1 MELSTLIQCL
11 DRHTRSAHRAAT
23 AIVAAVWFIVF
34 ATLPAAAQP
43 ADDVLAK
50 VGSALAE
57 RDARIAEL
65 ERQTTTYAR
74 PEDDWPKPPEQLTWP
89 VHQVI
94 ELDAGEQG
102 WPWDAFP
109 KSAPAGTR
117 IIIRPKRVTDDGEPQ
132 NIRPVINAGPIR
144 WGRGLEN
151 TVVEIQDCVLVPDGH
166 TYVLPDG
173 GVVYLSEDGEV
184 ISATGN
190 RVDVV
195 QAEQSRMFNLP
206 AGSRVTLPRGDTVM
220 FLGHEVNIITRR
232 CTVKGDHGDTKDALN
247 HQRMIG
253 FVATIDTR
261 FVDLA
266 FGLRSV
272 DYASN
277 VEMSVI
283 ADDGI
288 QGTPHIEGANL
299 SGLIRYT
306 NTHPDATELGNTSGL
321 RWDGFHARGI
331 DGQGFA
337 AGNLD
342 DCLILNSSVVPDSEF
357 DAYAFAVH
365 NLSDFWWMGGL
376 IEGRLRITG
385 EVDDNSGFVGVDF
398 VSPWLQI
405 EAMARKGMQF
415 IDCTNYG
422 KPIITEE
429 LP

>member
-1 MELSTLIQCL
+1 MNLAPVIHRL
-11 DRHTRSAHRAAT
+11 DRHTRSAHRTATTTIAAL
-23 AIVAAVWFIVF
+23 WLLVF

-65 ERQTTTYAR
+65 ERQTTAYAR
-74 PEDDWPKPPEQLTWP
+74 PADWPQPPEQLTWP

-109 KSAPAGTR
+109 RSAPAGTR

-144 WGRGLEN
+144 WGGGLEH
-151 TVVEIQDCVLVPDGH
+151 TVVEIQDVVLRPK
-166 TYVLPDG
+166 
-173 GVVYLSEDGEV
+173 
-184 ISATGN
+184 GN
-190 RVDVV
+190 
-195 QAEQSRMFNLP
+195 
-206 AGSRVTLPRGDTVM
+206 TVM

-272 DYASN
+272 DYAKN

-306 NTHPDATELGNTSGL
+306 NTHPDATELGDTSGL
-321 RWDGFHARGI
+321 RWDDFHARGI

-342 DCLILNSSVVPDSEF
+342 DSFILNSSIVPDSEF

-365 NLSDFWWMGGL
+365 NLSDFWWIGGL

-415 IDCTNYG
+415 IDCTNHG
-422 KPIITEE
+422 RPITTEE